1 MVAEIAEYKF
11 AARTRSVFVCVLIIP
26 EMADYAFPTR
36 MRSAVLHYDGCG
48 DGGICV
54 FSVDQPV

>member
-36 MRSAVLHYDGCG
+36 MRSAVLHYAGCG
-48 DGGICV
+48 EGGVCI